1 MTPDPVPLLC
11 LPYAGAGASLFH
23 AWQPQVPPGIRL
35 APLQLP
41 GREERT
47 DEEPFRDAASAVRA
61 LLPEAV
67 AAAAGHR
74 RVAVLGHSMGAVL
87 AFELVRAL
95 EERTEIPVAHL
106 YVSGSPGPCHGR
118 AESTADLDDEAFL
131 AAVERL
137 AGYRHAAFDVPELR
151 ELLLPLL
158 RADVALHETY
168 RPLADAP
175 VEAPLTCLRGDLDSL
190 VTAEDAAQWSRATTG
205 PFTYREPSG
214 GHMYLLDSPGE
225 LLRLVAADL
234 HPGAP
239 AAAGVLPA
247 GDGPAGREVP

>member
-1 MTPDPVPLLC
+1 MTLDPVPLLC
-11 LPYAGAGASLFH
+11 LPFAGAGASVFLK
-23 AWQPQVPPGIRL
+23 WRPLTPLGVRL

-47 DEEPFRDAASAVRA
+47 DEAPLRGVAEAVAA

-67 AAAAGHR
+67 AAATGHR

-87 AFELVRAL
+87 AFELARAL
-95 EERTEIPVAHL
+95 EERTEIPVAGV
-106 YVSGSPGPCHGR
+106 YVSGSPGPYHGR
-118 AESTADLDDEAFL
+118 AENAADLDDEAFL

-137 AGYRHAAFDVPELR
+137 AGYRHPAFDVPEFR

-168 RPLADAP
+168 RPLSDAP
-175 VEAPLTCLRGDLDSL
+175 VEAPLTCLRGDQDAL
-190 VTAEDAAQWSRATTG
+190 VTADDAAQWSKVTTG
-205 PFTYREPSG
+205 PYSYRELPG

-225 LLRLVAADL
+225 LLRLIAADL
-234 HPGAP
+234 HPGAV
-239 AAAGVLPA
+239 AEAVRLP
-247 GDGPAGREVP
+247 GREAR